1 MDLADTGHSVQA
13 AFFDYDRDGDL
24 DVYVLTNT
32 TDETGPNIIRPKRLK
47 GEMINTDRLYR
58 NNGDN
63 TFSNV
68 SVEAGITVEGYGL
81 GVSICDLN
89 TDGWPDIFVSNDYLS
104 NDLLYI
110 NNQDG
115 TFTDR
120 ADQYL
125 KHTSYSAM
133 GNDVSDFN
141 NDGLVDII
149 EVDMLPPDNKRQK
162 LMLGATNYDR
172 YRSEIRYGYSPQFM
186 RNTLQLNRGLD
197 ANGNPCF
204 SEIGQLSGVHA
215 TDWSWSALF
224 ADMDNDGWKDLM
236 ITNGYPRDIT
246 NRDFASYKAQEFVH
260 EGYNESVKRKLLKAV
275 ESLEGAHIP
284 HYIFRNKGDL
294 TFSDQSIQWGFT
306 QPLLLNWCG
315 IRGPR

>member
-1 MDLADTGHSVQA
+1 MRGS
-13 AFFDYDRDGDL
+13 
-24 DVYVLTNT
+24 
-32 TDETGPNIIRPKRLK
+32 PSK
-47 GEMINTDRLYR
+47 GTAWAYR
-58 NNGDN
+58 
-63 TFSNV
+63 FV
-68 SVEAGITVEGYGL
+68 I
-81 GVSICDLN
+81 
-89 TDGWPDIFVSNDYLS
+89 TDGWPDVFVSNDYLS

-110 NNQDG
+110 NNQNG

-236 ITNGYPRDIT
+236 ITNGYPRDIKT
-246 NRDFASYKAQEFVH
+246 GNSQATKPRSSSMKDII
-260 EGYNESVKRKLLKAV
+260 NLWRK
-275 ESLEGAHIP
+275 
-284 HYIFRNKGDL
+284 N
-294 TFSDQSIQWGFT
+294 FSKSRRKPGGCPYSALYF
-306 QPLLLNWCG
+306 PK
-315 IRGPR
+315 